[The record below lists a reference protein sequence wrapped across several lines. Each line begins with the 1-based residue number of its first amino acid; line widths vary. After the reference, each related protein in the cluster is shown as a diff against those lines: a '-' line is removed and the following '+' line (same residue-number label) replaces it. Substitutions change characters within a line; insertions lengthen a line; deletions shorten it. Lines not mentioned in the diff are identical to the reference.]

1 MFGLFKKSEYQE
13 ISQKIKYKNHK
24 ITESLSETGF
34 KKFSKL
40 STKKKEGFLLKIIE
54 NMSGID
60 LFDNAHG
67 YTFGFEDLPM
77 FNYLLSTKENNYNLG
92 VSGKDEYFGFR
103 CDYLL
108 SENIFCLSLRTK
120 EENAKEHEQ
129 LKNILGQA
137 SMQVLNAYEKKP
149 MKYETTKKA
158 KKLHD
163 EMISTTYLNEFSY
176 NERKKNPVRVI

>member
-1 MFGLFKKSEYQE
+1 MFGLFKKSEYEE

-24 ITESLSETGF
+24 ITEKLNKEEFT
-34 KKFSKL
+34 KFSKL
-40 STKKKEGFLLKIIE
+40 SSNKQKEFLSKIIE

-92 VSGKDEYFGFR
+92 VSGKEEYFGFR

-108 SENIFCLSLRTK
+108 SENVFCLSLRTK
-120 EENAKEHEQ
+120 EENDKEHEA
-129 LKNILGQA
+129 LKNILGKA
-137 SMQVLNAYEKKP
+137 SMEVLNSYEKKP
-149 MKYETTKKA
+149 MKFETTKKA
-158 KKLHD
+158 KKLHN

-176 NERKKNPVRVI
+176 NERKKNPIRVI

>member
-1 MFGLFKKSEYQE
+1 MFGLFKKKEYEE

-24 ITESLSETGF
+24 ITEALNITEF
-34 KKFSKL
+34 NKFSKL
-40 STKKKEGFLLKIIE
+40 SSKKQLASLGNIIE

-60 LFDNAHG
+60 LFGNPHG

-77 FNYLLSTKENNYNLG
+77 FNYLLSINKNNYNLG
-92 VSGKDEYFGFR
+92 VSGKEEYFGFR

-108 SENIFCLSLRTK
+108 SENIYLLSLRSKK
-120 EENAKEHEQ
+120 ENDNEHEE
-129 LKNILGQA
+129 LKKILGKA
-137 SMQVLNAYEKKP
+137 SMKVLGAYQKKP

-176 NERKKNPVRVI
+176 NERKKNPIRVI

>member
-1 MFGLFKKSEYQE
+1 MFNFFKKSEYRD
-13 ISQKIKYKNHK
+13 ISEKIKYKNHK
-24 ITESLSETGF
+24 ITEALNKTGF

-40 STKKKEGFLLKIIE
+40 SAKKREEFLSKIIE

-77 FNYLLSTKENNYNLG
+77 FNYLLSTKENNYNLS
-92 VSGKDEYFGFR
+92 VSGKEEYFGFR

-108 SENIFCLSLRTK
+108 SENVFCLSLRT
-120 EENAKEHEQ
+120 EDENNKEHEL
-129 LKNILGQA
+129 LKNILGKT
-137 SMQVLNAYEKKP
+137 SMEVLNAYEKKP
-149 MKYETTKKA
+149 MKFETTKKA

-176 NERKKNPVRVI
+176 NKRKK

>member
-1 MFGLFKKSEYQE
+1 MFGLFKKSEYEE

-24 ITESLSETGF
+24 ITEKLNKEEFNKFSTLSE
-34 KKFSKL
+34 KKQ
-40 STKKKEGFLLKIIE
+40 KEFLRKIIE
-54 NMSGID
+54 DISGID
-60 LFDNAHG
+60 YFAQVFG

-77 FNYLLSTKENNYNLG
+77 FNFILSVKENNYNLG
-92 VSGKDEYFGFR
+92 VNGTKDFFGFR

-108 SENIFCLSLRTK
+108 SENVFCLSLRTR
-120 EENAKEHEQ
+120 EENDKEHEE

-137 SMQVLNAYEKKP
+137 SKQVLNAYEKNT

-176 NERKKNPVRVI
+176 NERKKNPIRVI

>member
-1 MFGLFKKSEYQE
+1 MFNFFKKSEYEQ

-24 ITESLSETGF
+24 ITEAWNKTEFNKL
-34 KKFSKL
+34 SKL
-40 STKKKEGFLLKIIE
+40 NSKKQEASLRKIIE
-54 NMSGID
+54 SMSGIN
-60 LFDNAHG
+60 LFNNPHG

-77 FNYLLSTKENNYNLG
+77 FNYLISINENNYNLG
-92 VSGKDEYFGFR
+92 VSGSKDFFGFR

-108 SENIFCLSLRTK
+108 SENVYLLSLRTK
-120 EENAKEHEQ
+120 EENEKEHEQ

-137 SMQVLNAYEKKP
+137 SMKVLEAYKNKP

-163 EMISTTYLNEFSY
+163 EMIGTMYLNEFSY
-176 NERKKNPVRVI
+176 NERKKNPIRV